1 MSGFIPRGFGW
12 DRDQPD
18 FRDYTPEHEAVVN
31 MLEGLELLGER
42 PERVDWRPYFPAV
55 QDQQGLASGSAF
67 ACVALLRYFERRA
80 SGRAIEPSPMFVYKT
95 AQRLLNRA
103 GDGGVPLRT
112 TLKAIVRLGA
122 PSERHCPYDPARV
135 DEQPDAFAYG
145 AARDFGSLRYVRLD
159 ARGQVSEDV
168 LRQVKTFLAAGFPCV
183 FGFTVC
189 ACLSARSSIPY
200 PTIFDDVCGGQAAVA
215 VGYDDNRRV
224 RSEKGALMIR
234 LSWGAGWG
242 KRGYGW
248 LPYRYVRE
256 QMAADFWTLL
266 KPDWLASGEFER
278 PA

>member
-12 DRDQPD
+12 SRDLPD

-31 MLEGLELLGER
+31 MIEGLEPAGEDS
-42 PERVDWRPYFPAV
+42 ERVDWRAYFAEA
-55 QDQQGLASGSAF
+55 QDQQGLASSSAF
-67 ACVALLRYFERRA
+67 ACVALLAYFERRA
-80 SGRAIEPSPMFVYKT
+80 SGRVIEPSPLFVFKT
-95 AQRLLNRA
+95 GQRLLNGV
-103 GDGGVPLRT
+103 GDAAVPLRT
-112 TLKAIVRLGA
+112 ALAAIIRFGVPA
-122 PSERHCPYDPARV
+122 ERHYPYDPGRV
-135 DEQPDAFAYG
+135 DAQPDAFAYG
-145 AARDFGSLRYVRLD
+145 AARDFKSMLYVRLD
-159 ARGQVSEDV
+159 ARGQAPEDV
-168 LRQVKTFLAAGFPCV
+168 LRRVKSFLAAGFPCV

-189 ACLSARSSIPY
+189 ASLSARSEIPY
-200 PTIFDDVCGGQAAVA
+200 PTIFDGVSGGQAAVA

-234 LSWGAGWG
+234 ISWGAGWG

-278 PA
+278 PS